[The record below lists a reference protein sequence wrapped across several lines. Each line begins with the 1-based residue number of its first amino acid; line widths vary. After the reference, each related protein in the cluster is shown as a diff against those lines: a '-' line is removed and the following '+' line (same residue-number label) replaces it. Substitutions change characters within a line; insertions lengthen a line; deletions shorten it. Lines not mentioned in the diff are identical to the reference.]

1 MLFEHYPYISLREK
15 GDENQSNCHQKEKMF
30 DLSSIL
36 PTNNSRKCMEISEE
50 NLYVDIGA

>member
-1 MLFEHYPYISLREK
+1 MSRESIK
-15 GDENQSNCHQKEKMF
+15 LSPKEKMF

-36 PTNNSRKCMEISEE
+36 PTNNSTKCMEISEE